1 MAGNALNVN
10 ADFHTASLAA
20 VDAAVGGLCGYY
32 EIRTNL
38 VFVDDVLPAQTV
50 AVLFLNRT
58 GYQNRIPVA

>member
-1 MAGNALNVN
+1 MAQKRNRKV
-10 ADFHTASLAA
+10 A
-20 VDAAVGGLCGYY
+20 VVQMCIRDRLCGYY

-58 GYQNRIPVA
+58 GYQNRIFVA